1 MDVGGICDMATFVEG
16 LVSVAL
22 LRMLIRKAMASFN
35 CFSSASASASASTG
49 LVFVMCFSCSVHLL

>member
-1 MDVGGICDMATFVEG
+1 MATFVEG

-35 CFSSASASASASTG
+35 CFSSASASASTG